1 MRIQKIRI
9 ISNNICYGPEPSQ
22 KDEVEQHLTISA
34 NGRVVLSR
42 YNYGQEPGKYEL
54 SSRKK
59 ISITEENAYIILN
72 AIGIYFESNSVDVFT
87 TDIGTWDLVITGED
101 GERTY
106 SGSLCNS
113 LEVNGDDLSDL
124 IRDILGIE
132 NLFVFDG
139 NYKPDRI
146 EKININYHRVSK
158 IKPKA
163 PVNETIKYVT
173 WDYSEQLI
181 LERKSDTIK
190 HIQRIGTGC
199 VITKEYYV
207 EEGVSGFLDDID
219 EDSIFETVKGNTQ
232 DNVDNPNE
240 KKDYVIMV
248 DFKKKDQLI
257 LNGTYDKDGLP
268 EDWPELAQKITSFMQ
283 FYGFGEILDPSIY
296 RKVIKRAGKY
306 IFCSVEFNEGGRSY
320 YYLTEDDTISIGD
333 FVLVPV
339 GNDGNIT
346 VVEIVNIE
354 YFSEEDAPFP
364 IEKTKYIIK
373 KCTHDDFNVTK
384 FNNAEENESYIHSV
398 SDKKLKRNTWTEIRN
413 QEDIDKLM
421 YDFGGFHDGCLKEL
435 RYLSGEYVNKDLSM
449 YPLNSERNIYTIF
462 QRQWKNP
469 SVIEMVFEGVEC
481 MTLNP
486 RNEDYDGIIYGAYMV
501 IQDGRFI
508 WFDCDDF
515 KDDYRE
521 LYKYNDVTWIK
532 AETVKWRVVDNYL
545 GDEDVFIY
553 RD

>member
-1 MRIQKIRI
+1 MRMQKIRI

-22 KDEVEQHLTISA
+22 KDEVGQHLTISA
-34 NGRVVLSR
+34 NGLVVLSR

-72 AIGIYFESNSVDVFT
+72 DIGIYFESNSVDVFT
-87 TDIGTWDLVITGED
+87 TDMGTWDLVIIGED
-101 GERTY
+101 GEGTY

-146 EKININYHRVSK
+146 EK
-158 IKPKA
+158 
-163 PVNETIKYVT
+163 
-173 WDYSEQLI
+173 
-181 LERKSDTIK
+181 
-190 HIQRIGTGC
+190 
-199 VITKEYYV
+199 
-207 EEGVSGFLDDID
+207 
-219 EDSIFETVKGNTQ
+219 
-232 DNVDNPNE
+232 
-240 KKDYVIMV
+240 
-248 DFKKKDQLI
+248 
-257 LNGTYDKDGLP
+257 
-268 EDWPELAQKITSFMQ
+268 
-283 FYGFGEILDPSIY
+283 
-296 RKVIKRAGKY
+296 
-306 IFCSVEFNEGGRSY
+306 
-320 YYLTEDDTISIGD
+320 
-333 FVLVPV
+333 
-339 GNDGNIT
+339 
-346 VVEIVNIE
+346 
-354 YFSEEDAPFP
+354 
-364 IEKTKYIIK
+364 TKYIIK

-398 SDKKLKRNTWTEIRN
+398 LDKKLEGNTWTEIRN

-449 YPLNSERNIYTIF
+449 YPLNSERNIYAIF

-486 RNEDYDGIIYGAYMV
+486 CNEDYDGIIYGAYMV
-501 IQDGRFI
+501 IHDGKFI

-521 LYKYNDVTWIK
+521 LYEYNDVTWIK

>member
-22 KDEVEQHLTISA
+22 KYEVEQHLTISA

-87 TDIGTWDLVITGED
+87 TDIGTWDLVITGDD

-124 IRDILGIE
+124 IRDILGSE

-146 EKININYHRVSK
+146 EKINMNYHRVSK

-163 PVNETIKYVT
+163 PV
-173 WDYSEQLI
+173 
-181 LERKSDTIK
+181 
-190 HIQRIGTGC
+190 
-199 VITKEYYV
+199 
-207 EEGVSGFLDDID
+207 
-219 EDSIFETVKGNTQ
+219 
-232 DNVDNPNE
+232 
-240 KKDYVIMV
+240 
-248 DFKKKDQLI
+248 
-257 LNGTYDKDGLP
+257 
-268 EDWPELAQKITSFMQ
+268 
-283 FYGFGEILDPSIY
+283 
-296 RKVIKRAGKY
+296 
-306 IFCSVEFNEGGRSY
+306 
-320 YYLTEDDTISIGD
+320 
-333 FVLVPV
+333 
-339 GNDGNIT
+339 
-346 VVEIVNIE
+346 VEIVNIE
-354 YFSEEDAPFP
+354 FFSEEDAPFP

-373 KCTHDDFNVTK
+373 KCNDDDFNVTK
-384 FNNAEENESYIHSV
+384 FNNAEENKSYIHSV
-398 SDKKLKRNTWTEIRN
+398 LDKKLKENTWTEIRN

-449 YPLNSERNIYTIF
+449 YPLNSERNIYAIF

-469 SVIEMVFEGVEC
+469 SVVEMVFEGVEC

-501 IQDGRFI
+501 IQDGKFI
-508 WFDCDDF
+508 WFDCDEF

-521 LYKYNDVTWIK
+521 LYEYNDVTWIK

-553 RD
+553 RG